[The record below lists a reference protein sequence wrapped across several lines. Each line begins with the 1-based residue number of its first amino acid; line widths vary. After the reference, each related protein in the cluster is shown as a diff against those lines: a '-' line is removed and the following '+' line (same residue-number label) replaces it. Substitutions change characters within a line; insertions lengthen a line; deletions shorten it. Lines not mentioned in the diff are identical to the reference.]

1 MIDHT
6 NEQQRTLEQKRA
18 ELAARRATEVK
29 LQNEINVITKL
40 LNSQF

>member
-29 LQNEINVITKL
+29 LQFEFCVITQP
-40 LNSQF
+40 LNSQS